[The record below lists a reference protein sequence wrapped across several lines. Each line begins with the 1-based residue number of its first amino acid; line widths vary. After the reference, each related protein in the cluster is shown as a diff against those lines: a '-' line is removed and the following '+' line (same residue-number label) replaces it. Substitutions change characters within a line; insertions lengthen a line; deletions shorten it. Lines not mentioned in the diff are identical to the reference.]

1 MKKTVSLILVLL
13 MLCGAASGLPLLSP
27 TGASAQDAQE
37 VLRVHADGTFRI
49 LQIADLQDCYIPKDG
64 NLSEVNVLFR
74 EINTVLL
81 AIGRVQPDLIVL
93 TGDNIQNAKGT
104 MTDSTTA
111 FEYSVRKITACFG
124 DIPFIV
130 AFGNH
135 DQESNSRDKGGS
147 DRLSEAEQA
156 AIYEK
161 YGALPLQSDIVPG
174 DTSENATAKYGTGY
188 VDIYDAAGETVV
200 QRVILINSG
209 TYDVSRNPS
218 QYGRTGV
225 NAVSYT
231 DEYDDYAKVVA
242 AVERWTA
249 DPAIKCVAFQHIPL
263 QEIYYGDAD
272 ETSLLVHSE
281 NGQKSPN
288 TCEGSGISGKYA
300 ASSANPTLTGEYNE
314 YSGCSYSVTREL
326 FNALA
331 DKPNVVGLFFG
342 HDHHNTL
349 TGRVTVDGKSLVL
362 GWGGGLLVDP
372 SIYPHCDVYAHNP
385 LVSAYTLTGNGLNV
399 QDFTDVKRLYT
410 YYGLL
415 RDYDIADFSTEDTY
429 ISDVRLF
436 AADTPG
442 MPNYP
447 DSYVGYFEEAKAKCV
462 AAGYTPLE
470 TCYTRNSPGSASYS
484 TTADF
489 NFGCYKYQAFYSG
502 AKAVCLGYKT
512 TDDPTKAI
520 TDIRIYDGSDAP
532 PAKWTK
538 QEIWAYQNN
547 SMKTGSRRSTANN
560 TDDSIPFYNANYDF
574 NEDHTVYTL
583 RTDTNAQIRFCEG
596 LTTLGTA
603 NNAWLYYTKDPH
615 AGTPIK
621 SIFVDITDTQAFS
634 GSFNLNRF
642 NTEYPY
648 AFAQNLNGTY
658 DFDRDNAAF
667 NVRMGYAGDFTGG
680 EYAAAKGSW
689 AYIGLVHAVETHTHE
704 PAVVPEDPTE
714 PSTDPV
720 TEPSTE
726 PVTEPLTDPVT
737 QPYTDPVIE
746 PRPEG
751 CSHLCHSSNGLM
763 KVIWKIVN
771 FFNKLFKINK
781 TCSCGEAH
789 W

>member
-1 MKKTVSLILVLL
+1 MKKTVSLILILL
-13 MLCGAASGLPLLSP
+13 MLCGAAFGLPQLSP
-27 TGASAQDAQE
+27 TGASAQDARDA
-37 VLRVHADGTFRI
+37 LRVHEDGSFRI
-49 LQIADLQDCYIPKDG
+49 LQIADLQDYYCPKEG
-64 NLSEVNVLFR
+64 SLGEVNIYFR
-74 EINTVLL
+74 ELNTILL
-81 AIGRVQPDLIVL
+81 AIARVQPDLIVL
-93 TGDNIQNAKGT
+93 TGDNIFGAKGT
-104 MTDSTTA
+104 LSDGMTV
-111 FEYSVRKITACFG
+111 FEYTVKKVTALFG
-124 DIPFIV
+124 DIPFV
-130 AFGNH
+130 FTFGNH
-135 DQESNSRDKGGS
+135 DEESNSRDTVGA

-156 AIYEK
+156 AIYAE
-161 YGALPLQSDIVPG
+161 YGALPLQTDIDPG

-188 VDIYDAAGETVV
+188 VDIYDAAGETVM
-200 QRVILINSG
+200 QRVILVNSG
-209 TYDVSRNPS
+209 TYDAKRSPA
-218 QYGRTGV
+218 QYGRSGV

-231 DEYDDYAKVVA
+231 DEFNDYEKVVA
-242 AVERWTA
+242 AVDRWTA
-249 DPAIKCVAFQHIPL
+249 DPGIKCIAFQHIPL
-263 QEIYYGDAD
+263 QEIYYGDSA
-272 ETSLLVHSE
+272 ETRLLV
-281 NGQKSPN
+281 NADDGQRAPK

-300 ASSANPTLTGEYNE
+300 ASEANPTLTGKYNE
-314 YSGCSYSVTREL
+314 YSGCSYSSTRAL

-342 HDHHNTL
+342 HDHHDTL

-372 SIYPHCDVYAHNP
+372 AGYSPCTYYAYNP
-385 LVSAYTLTGNGLNV
+385 LVSAYTLRGDGRAAQT
-399 QDFTDVKRLYT
+399 TDETKRLYT

-415 RDYDIADFSTEDTY
+415 RDYDLGDFCTQDTY
-429 ISDVRLF
+429 ISEVRLF
-436 AADTPG
+436 AADTSG
-442 MPNYP
+442 MPDYP
-447 DSYVGYFEEAKAKCV
+447 DSYLGYFEEAKAKCI
-462 AAGYTPLE
+462 AAGYIPLE
-470 TCYTRNSPGSASYS
+470 TCYTRNSPGSASYN
-484 TTADF
+484 TAADF
-489 NFGCYKYQAFYSG
+489 NFGCYKYQDYYSG

-512 TDDPTKAI
+512 TSDPAKAI
-520 TDIRIYDGSDAP
+520 TDIRIYDGGDNP

-538 QEIWAYQNN
+538 QELWAYQNN
-547 SMKTGSRRSTANN
+547 SQSSGDDRSYVND
-560 TDDSIPFYNANYDF
+560 TDDSVPFYNANYDW
-574 NEDHTVYTL
+574 NEDYTAGTL
-583 RTDTNAQIRFCEG
+583 RADTNAQIRFCEG
-596 LTTLGTA
+596 LAALGTA

-689 AYIGLVHAVETHTHE
+689 AYIGLVHAVETHTYE

-714 PSTDPV
+714 PSTEPV
-720 TEPSTE
+720 TQPY
-726 PVTEPLTDPVT
+726 TEPLTDPAT

-751 CSHLCHSSNGLM
+751 CTHICHSSNGLM